1 MSRPDR
7 QLLVITSIA
16 ALIAAV
22 FWLLWIVSDATGALG
37 FALAAHGGV
46 AIATTLLVEPRRRGL
61 AFALCLAVPVFG
73 PIAAA
78 VASVTIGNGGQDL
91 LHDPH
96 APVQRID
103 GAEIAR
109 RLNHSLPV
117 CEAIASGDASA
128 RRLAITK
135 LKQRGAAE
143 DIAILRWARAQS
155 KGDAAVEIA
164 LALEELTSRFE
175 TQMRAVRA
183 AAAATP
189 SYTTLSAAF
198 LLISSGVSSGAVD
211 AQVAQRVA
219 AEAAKHHEAAIAL
232 DPQRGVELLAARVRL
247 ELAMHR
253 PAAALD
259 LVGETIPD
267 ADTELGV
274 LYREAAYAARAF
286 ELVPEL
292 SRGRA

>member
-7 QLLVITSIA
+7 QLLVITGIA

-22 FWLLWIVSDATGALG
+22 FWLLWIVSDTTGALG
-37 FALAAHGGV
+37 FALLAHVGV
-46 AIATTLLVEPRRRGL
+46 AFATALFVESDRRGL
-61 AFALCLAVPVFG
+61 TLALGLAVPVFG

-78 VASVTIGNGGQDL
+78 VAAVAIGTGGDEL

-96 APVQRID
+96 APPTRID

-117 CEAIASGDASA
+117 CEALASGDVSA
-128 RRLAITK
+128 RRLAIAK

-143 DIAILRWARAQS
+143 DIAVLRWAHTQAR
-155 KGDAAVEIA
+155 GDAAVELA
-164 LALEELTSRFE
+164 LALEELSARFE
-175 TQMRAVRA
+175 TQIRSARA
-183 AAAATP
+183 AAAASP
-189 SYTTLSAAF
+189 SYGTLSAAF
-198 LLISSGVSSGAVD
+198 LLIAGGISSGAVD
-211 AQVAQRVA
+211 AQLAQRIA
-219 AEAAKHHEAAIAL
+219 AEGARHHEAAIAL
-232 DPQRGVELLAARVRL
+232 DPARGKELLVARVRL

-259 LVGETIPD
+259 LIGEAVP
-267 ADTELGV
+267 AEDTELGT
-274 LYREAAYAARAF
+274 LYREAAYAARCF

>member
-7 QLLVITSIA
+7 QLLVITGIA

-22 FWLLWIVSDATGALG
+22 FWLLWIVSDSAGSLV
-37 FALAAHGGV
+37 FALVVHAAV
-46 AIATTLLVEPRRRGL
+46 AIATAVFVEPRRRGL
-61 AFALCLAVPVFG
+61 AAALGLAVPVFG

-78 VASVTIGNGGQDL
+78 AAAIAIGTDSADL

-96 APVQRID
+96 VPPSRID

-117 CEAIASGDASA
+117 CEALASGDVTA

-135 LKQRGAAE
+135 LKARGSAE
-143 DIAILRWARAQS
+143 DIAILRWAHAQAR
-155 KGDAAVEIA
+155 GDAAVELA
-164 LALEELTSRFE
+164 LALEEVSARFE
-175 TQMRAVRA
+175 TQIRSARA
-183 AAAATP
+183 AAAAEP
-189 SYTTLSAAF
+189 SYATLSAAF
-198 LLISSGVSSGAVD
+198 LLIAGGVASGAVD
-211 AQVAQRVA
+211 AQLAQRIA
-219 AEAAKHHEAAIAL
+219 AEGAKHHEAAVAL
-232 DPQRGVELLAARVRL
+232 DPQRGKELLVARVRL

-259 LVGETIPD
+259 LIGDPVPP
-267 ADTELGV
+267 ADTELGT
-274 LYREAAYAARAF
+274 LYREAAYAARCF

-292 SRGRA
+292 SRGRG